1 MSLDLP
7 QLHTQHTQPAV
18 EPCAL
23 TALEAPAA
31 SAPASAQ
38 GPEDRSSPL
47 SQYIKDTDNSP
58 SPGQCVHQAAKLFL
72 SPLAAPTEVSDPLR
86 GHQCLCSPRPPPHAH
101 GPSLVRLLSWPQ
113 QAGSS
118 PGLCASLGGS
128 STLQAYQV

>member
-31 SAPASAQ
+31 SAPASAR

-47 SQYIKDTDNSP
+47 SQYIQDTDNSP
-58 SPGQCVHQAAKLFL
+58 SPSQCVHQAAKLFL
-72 SPLAAPTEVSDPLR
+72 SPLAAPTEVSDPL
-86 GHQCLCSPRPPPHAH
+86 PRPPPHAH